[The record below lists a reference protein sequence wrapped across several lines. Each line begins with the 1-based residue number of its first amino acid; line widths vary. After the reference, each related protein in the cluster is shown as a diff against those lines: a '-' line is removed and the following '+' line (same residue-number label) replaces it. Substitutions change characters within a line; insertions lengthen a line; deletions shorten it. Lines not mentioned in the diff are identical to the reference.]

1 MYAENLF
8 ASANIRKRHY
18 NAAVKASRTQQ
29 RGIQHIRTVR
39 GGNQSYAFVRFKAIH
54 RDQQLVERLCALIVS
69 AAESGSAMAPDCVNF
84 VNKDDAGSILL
95 ALLKQVADAACAH
108 ADEHLYKVRTG
119 NREERNVGFA
129 GNCPGQQGFACS
141 RMSYQQYALGNAS
154 AQLLEFLRFAQE
166 LNDLAQLFLRFV
178 HSSHVFERDFLLL
191 HGKQSRAALAETQ
204 GLVAA
209 TLHLANHDEEKHAY

>member
-1 MYAENLF
+1 MYAENLL
-8 ASANIRKRHY
+8 ASTNVRKRHY

-39 GGNQSYAFVRFKAIH
+39 GSNQNYAFVRFKAIH
-54 RDQQLVERLCALIVS
+54 LDQQLVQRLFALIVS
-69 AAESGSAMAPDCVNF
+69 AAESGSAMTAYCINF
-84 VNKDDAGSILL
+84 VNEDDAWGIFL
-95 ALLKQVADAACAH
+95 ALLKQVANAACAH
-108 ADEHLYKVRTG
+108 AYEHFYKIRTG
-119 NREERNVGFA
+119 DGEERNVGFA
-129 GNCPGQQGFACS
+129 GHCPGQQGFACS